1 MSEASMQD
9 VKGMVQVGGKTY
21 RIVKIYRG
29 KYEVI
34 RILDD
39 VRVGTFESVPK
50 LRVEPEAFDEKV
62 LLEIALTAL
71 KGAKVSWFR

>member
-1 MSEASMQD
+1 MREASMQD
-9 VKGMVQVGGKTY
+9 VKGMVQVAGKTY

-50 LRVEPEAFDEKV
+50 LRVAPEGFDEK
-62 LLEIALTAL
+62 LLQEIALTAL